1 MHPAAESNLLS
12 ACRLLFGDEV
22 DLCGEFLLYLQP
34 DGARSAYRARA
45 KEQHPDRFAGQPA
58 AIRRRQTE
66 RFQELTRAYQLLR
79 NYFLQRERSGR
90 GTTFT
95 LGGSDR
101 QPAPPNPG
109 RSSCYPHPRVPDTH
123 LEFGLFLF
131 HRGKITYQE
140 LIAALLW
147 QRRQRPDIGSIARR
161 WGWLDGARIERV
173 LEDRS
178 PGRRFGNR
186 AIQLGYLSATQVQ
199 VLLRYQQTL
208 QQRLGQYF
216 VEGGVLEAEEVER
229 LAAELKEHNLRVAGR
244 ARQQRWRAST
254 AR

>member
-1 MHPAAESNLLS
+1 MQLPPEANLLN

-22 DLCGEFLLYLQP
+22 DLCGEFLAYLQP

-79 NYFLQRERSGR
+79 SYFLQRESSSGAPGHR
-90 GTTFT
+90 H
-95 LGGSDR
+95 GGSYR
-101 QPAPPNPG
+101 PPAPPNPV

-161 WGWLDGARIERV
+161 WGWLDAARIERV
-173 LEDRS
+173 LQDRS

-186 AIQLGYLSATQVQ
+186 AIQLGYLNPTQVQ

-216 VEGGVLEAEEVER
+216 VERGLLETEEVEQ

-244 ARQQRWRAST
+244 ARQQRWRASAT
-254 AR
+254 R